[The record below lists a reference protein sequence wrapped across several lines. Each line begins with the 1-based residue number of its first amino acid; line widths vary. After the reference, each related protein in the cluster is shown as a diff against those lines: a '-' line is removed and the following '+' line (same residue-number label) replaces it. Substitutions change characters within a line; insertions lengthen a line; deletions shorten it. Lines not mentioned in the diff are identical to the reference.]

1 MNKFLLLGNSC
12 KEENQ
17 YWMKTVEEFIIAHQ
31 ATYKSMQVQ
40 RFSEMKTKDFCKSIP
55 ENTQCI
61 IVLGGDGT
69 LIRCAGAVL
78 GMNIPLIG
86 MNLGTVGYLCDIDE
100 QNWKE
105 SLTQLIEDRYTV
117 EDRMMLTGYSEKL
130 SRPSICLN
138 ALNDIV
144 IFRYGDLRVVD
155 YKLYVNHEL
164 LNTYTADGLIVSTP
178 TGSTGYSMS
187 CGGPIVDPAASM
199 IVITPI
205 SPHTWGTRSIVLN
218 SEDEI
223 MVEIGERHSGID
235 EMVKASYDGDYAEE
249 LYVGDR
255 IIIRKSSEYT
265 KLVKLKRMS
274 FVDNIRKKMQEQ
286 K

>member
-1 MNKFLLLGNSC
+1 MNNFLLLGNSC

-17 YWMKTVEEFIIAHQ
+17 YWMKAVEEFIIAHQ

-235 EMVKASYDGDYAEE
+235 
-249 LYVGDR
+249 
-255 IIIRKSSEYT
+255 
-265 KLVKLKRMS
+265 
-274 FVDNIRKKMQEQ
+274 
-286 K
+286 

>member
-1 MNKFLLLGNSC
+1 MKNFVLLGNSC
-12 KEENQ
+12 KAENQ
-17 YWMKTVEEFIIAHQ
+17 FWIKTVAEFLTENGAMC
-31 ATYKSMQVQ
+31 TSMQVQ
-40 RFSEMKTKDFCKSIP
+40 RFSEMKSVDFSRKIP
-55 ENTQCI
+55 ENTECI

-100 QNWKE
+100 SNWKE
-105 SLTQLIEDRYTV
+105 SLSQLLENRYTI
-117 EDRMMLTGYSEKL
+117 EDRMMLTGYSKKA
-130 SRPSICLN
+130 SRPSIRLN

-155 YKLYVNHEL
+155 YRLFVNDEL
-164 LNTYTADGLIVSTP
+164 LNTYTADGLIISTP

-218 SEDEI
+218 SDDEI
-223 MVEIGERHSGID
+223 MIEIGERHAGIN

-249 LYVGDR
+249 LHVGDR
-255 IIIRKSSEYT
+255 IYIHKSNEYT
-265 KLVKLKRMS
+265 KLLKLKKMS

-286 K
+286 R

>member
-1 MNKFLLLGNSC
+1 MNNFLLLGNSC

-31 ATYKSMQVQ
+31 ATCKSMQVQ
-40 RFSEMKTKDFCKSIP
+40 RFSEMKTKEFCENIP

-117 EDRMMLTGYSEKL
+117 EDRMMLTGYSEKA

-164 LNTYTADGLIVSTP
+164 LNTYTADGLIISTP

-235 EMVKASYDGDYAEE
+235 EMVKASYDGDYAEK

-255 IIIRKSSEYT
+255 IIIRKSNEYT

>member
-1 MNKFLLLGNSC
+1 MKNFLLLGNNC

-17 YWMKTVEEFIIAHQ
+17 YWMRVVDEFIVEHQ
-31 ATYKSMQVQ
+31 GNCNAMQVE
-40 RFSEMKTKDFCKSIP
+40 RFSEMKTKDFRDRIP
-55 ENTQCI
+55 DDTECI

-86 MNLGTVGYLCDIDE
+86 MNLGTVGYLCDIDKN
-100 QNWKE
+100 NWKE
-105 SLTQLIEDRYTV
+105 SLLQLLEDRYYI
-117 EDRMMLTGYSEKL
+117 EERMMITGCSKKA
-130 SRPSICLN
+130 SSPPVCLN

-164 LNTYTADGLIVSTP
+164 LNTYTADGLIISTP

-249 LYVGDR
+249 LYVGDQIR
-255 IIIRKSSEYT
+255 ICKSDEYT
-265 KLVKLKRMS
+265 KLLKLKRMS